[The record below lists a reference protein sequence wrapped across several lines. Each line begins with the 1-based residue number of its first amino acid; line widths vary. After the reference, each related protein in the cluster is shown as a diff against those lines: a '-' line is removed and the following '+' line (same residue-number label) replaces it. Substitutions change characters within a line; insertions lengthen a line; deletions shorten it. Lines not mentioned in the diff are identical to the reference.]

1 MIIVAEENQ
10 QALNIM
16 SVCIALVIW
25 HVRRMRRSILSS
37 VASLVLPYFSTRT
50 IFGKRKKKVTVY
62 EMCVL
67 IFSTT
72 FI

>member
-1 MIIVAEENQ
+1 MIIVAAENQ
-10 QALNIM
+10 QVLNIM

-37 VASLVLPYFSTRT
+37 VAYLVLPYFSTRI
-50 IFGKRKKKVTVY
+50 IFEKKKVTVY

-67 IFSTT
+67 IFSTN